1 MEELSDFPDG
11 TFHQDMGSPKQ
22 ALENFITE
30 SSKECLVL
38 TIKFCEEFFKSE
50 ESFIKSNS
58 EIYFPEIELTPIQWL
73 DSKKPLLRKGFG
85 YDSDWTRTSDLYAV
99 KVVIIF

>member
-30 SSKECLVL
+30 ASKECLVF
-38 TIKFCEEFFKSE
+38 TIKFCEAFLNSDISE
-50 ESFIKSNS
+50 QEKESFIKSNS
-58 EIYFPEIELTPIQWL
+58 EIYFPAIELTPHTMVRKSNNSNKRNSL
-73 DSKKPLLRKGFG
+73 GKRKPL
-85 YDSDWTRTSDLYAV
+85 S
-99 KVVIIF
+99 